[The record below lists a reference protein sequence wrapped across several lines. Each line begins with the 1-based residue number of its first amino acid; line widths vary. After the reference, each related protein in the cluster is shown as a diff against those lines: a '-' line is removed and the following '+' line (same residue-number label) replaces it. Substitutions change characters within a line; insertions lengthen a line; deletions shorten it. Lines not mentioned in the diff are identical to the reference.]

1 MVETLPS
8 SSTSPSHTKGTFHHT
23 SWDTWSASCEWASD
37 RHMLLLSRNHPCD
50 TQGSC
55 CYVPDT
61 WPSTTRRTRRLHI
74 HVPWHHEPL
83 TCICSTEIF
92 PHLDLGTTPHQNHL
106 LALQFVPL
114 PDVQLGSN
122 LLQCLFRT
130 LVLGRWQ
137 RNWEF
142 SPDLKCGARVG
153 WTRWIPMPQGAQG
166 FGCISV
172 EKKSPWRR
180 PIEHRTGEEPMI
192 NSWLPGGKSKPSK
205 LALTIR
211 TLSPVCRSCWVP
223 SETCGA
229 GRSVG
234 TTACHPLLVGRGV
247 RFTGPS

>member
-1 MVETLPS
+1 MISKLRMSKRSPYAFAISEPSLRHTGQLLLRAWHLTQHNSQNKTAPHSCAMASRATNMHMQHRNFSTSWSGHHS
-8 SSTSPSHTKGTFHHT
+8 SSKPPSGSAVCSS
-23 SWDTWSASCEWASD
+23 SWRAAWLEPAAVLVSNARAGALAEEL
-37 RHMLLLSRNHPCD
+37 RVLS
-50 TQGSC
+50 GSEMRC
-55 CYVPDT
+55 Q
-61 WPSTTRRTRRLHI
+61 RRLNSMD
-74 HVPWHHEPL
+74 PNAPR
-83 TCICSTEIF
+83 
-92 PHLDLGTTPHQNHL
+92 GTRL
-106 LALQFVPL
+106 
-114 PDVQLGSN
+114 
-122 LLQCLFRT
+122 
-130 LVLGRWQ
+130 
-137 RNWEF
+137 
-142 SPDLKCGARVG
+142 
-153 WTRWIPMPQGAQG
+153 